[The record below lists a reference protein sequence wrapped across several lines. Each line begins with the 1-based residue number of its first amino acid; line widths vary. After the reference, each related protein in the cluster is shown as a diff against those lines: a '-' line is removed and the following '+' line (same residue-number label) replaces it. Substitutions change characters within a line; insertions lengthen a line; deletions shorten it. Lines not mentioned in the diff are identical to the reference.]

1 MSSGPAR
8 ARVRAKTI
16 AALFTL
22 AIACA
27 FPATAAPGADVVAAS
42 GKLTDE
48 DFYRLVSCAAPPGGA
63 CARPALRWKPT
74 ARSSRARRI
83 DPVYVGRQ
91 RPRAEAALT
100 RAIGELNAAGARFRL
115 SRVPN
120 HHDRAEIVVY
130 FLDLAPDTVID
141 GTGLGWVDGVAIDEV
156 ATLIAVDPEQ
166 TRILAAAIVVTTG
179 LETKSFEAAI
189 LTALTRAMGLAT
201 EIDAPAYDGLSVL
214 AHGSTAATRL
224 GPQDLVA
231 LRQLYAAPPAMTGD
245 NRCPT

>member
-1 MSSGPAR
+1 MSSGPVR
-8 ARVRAKTI
+8 TRVRAKTI
-16 AALFTL
+16 AALLTL
-22 AIACA
+22 AVTFA
-27 FPATAAPGADVVAAS
+27 FPAHAAPGADVVAAS

-63 CARPALRWKPT
+63 CARPALRWET
-74 ARSSRARRI
+74 DGAIRVALRRI

-120 HHDRAEIVVY
+120 HDRAEIVVY
-130 FLDLAPDTVID
+130 FLDLAPDTAID

-231 LRQLYAAPPAMTGD
+231 LRRLYAAPP
-245 NRCPT
+245 R

>member
-1 MSSGPAR
+1 
-8 ARVRAKTI
+8 
-16 AALFTL
+16 
-22 AIACA
+22 
-27 FPATAAPGADVVAAS
+27 
-42 GKLTDE
+42 
-48 DFYRLVSCAAPPGGA
+48 
-63 CARPALRWKPT
+63 ALRWET
-74 ARSSRARRI
+74 DGAIRVALRRI

-120 HHDRAEIVVY
+120 HDRAEIVVY
-130 FLDLAPDTVID
+130 FLDLAPDTAID

-231 LRQLYAAPPAMTGD
+231 LRRLYAAPP
-245 NRCPT
+245 R